1 MLKNLSSELSEETIS
16 PLHAR
21 LLQTSRDLV
30 DFSRRTMSNYYGQ
43 WDYYDMCYRGERP
56 NDKQDKE
63 AEQRGE
69 PTKMAIPLS
78 YAQVQVFV
86 AYMFSQYFQRPSF
99 YQLTPTGQ
107 EDYDAAKVGEA
118 FLTRDLS
125 ENMWSVKL
133 YQYLTDI
140 GRFGVGIIKHG
151 WEVEVGTVYKEETV
165 SAPTIPLFGVKLGKD
180 KKVTTKVQEVSFE
193 GNRLMNISP
202 YRFFPDVRLPLTRFQ
217 DGEFVASED
226 EYTYTKLKG
235 MENRGEIAGVDFIPA
250 FSKSQWDKRHSMFTG
265 INPLEDNIGNVSA
278 YTKDVK
284 STICVTEVQRWII
297 PSKFDLA
304 DGTQLGTETEPVIY
318 NIWYANDARIL
329 KCEPLGYSHNSF
341 TYDCV
346 QMSPDQ
352 HRMVNDGISGL
363 IAHMQDVIN
372 WLLNSRITNVRKVIS
387 SFLVVDPQK
396 IDINDIIQKK
406 PLIKTKPG
414 LGQRGIDA
422 AIKQLTVQDVTQSH
436 INDIQTLQSLMG
448 LVTGVNES
456 ALGQFAKGRRSA
468 KEAGNVF
475 DATIGRLQMVSR
487 LIWDGGLAPLGQK
500 MLSNLREGV
509 DTETYVRTIGDM
521 ANMQAYNG
529 FVKVNKAALIGNYD
543 FEMYDGTLP
552 SDRDDMA
559 QVLQEVL
566 VAIIQNPEG
575 VQLFNL
581 NPSKVLREIAT
592 LKGIKHIN
600 RFDMFQTDAY
610 GNIIQPPTP
619 APFGAP
625 GQPTPPPGP
634 GGPGVG
640 GPGPGGSG
648 AGASVPGTPVSGG
661 LGLGGTQSGLFSGNP
676 VLSSLI
682 QPRPVAAPFGPS

>member
-1 MLKNLSSELSEETIS
+1 MLKQLSDELGQETIS
-16 PLHAR
+16 PLHGSILR
-21 LLQTSRDLV
+21 TSRDLV
-30 DFSRRTMSNYYGQ
+30 DLSRRIMSNYYNE
-43 WDYYDMCYRGERP
+43 WDYFDLCYRGER
-56 NDKQDKE
+56 QFDKE
-63 AEQRGE
+63 DKTAEQRGE
-69 PTKMAIPLS
+69 PSKMAIPLS

-118 FLTRDLS
+118 FLTRDLN
-125 ENMWSVKL
+125 ENQWSIKL

-140 GRFGVGIIKHG
+140 GRFGVGVIKHG
-151 WEVEVGTVYKEETV
+151 WEVEVGTVYKEVETPGL
-165 SAPTIPLFGVKLGKD
+165 SLFGMNIKKGK
-180 KKVTTKVQEVSFE
+180 KEVTKTQEVSFE

-202 YRFFPDVRLPLTRFQ
+202 YRFFPDVRLPLSRFQ

-235 MENRGEIAGVDFIPA
+235 MEARGEVAGIDFIPA
-250 FSKSQWDKRHSMFTG
+250 FSRMQWDKRHTNFTG
-265 INPLEDNIGNVSA
+265 INPIDDNVGIVSA

-297 PSKFDLA
+297 PSKFELS
-304 DGTQLGTETEPVIY
+304 DGSMLGDETEPVLY
-318 NIWYANDARIL
+318 NIWYANDLRVI
-329 KCEPLGYSHNSF
+329 KCEPLGYAHNSF

-352 HRMVNDGISGL
+352 HRLVNDGISGL

-396 IDINDIIQKK
+396 VDINDIIQKK

-414 LGQRGIDA
+414 IGQRGIDS
-422 AIKQLTVQDVTQSH
+422 AIKQLSVQDVTQSH
-436 INDIQTLQSLMG
+436 ISDIQTLQSLMG

-500 MLSNLREGV
+500 MLSNLREGI

-529 FVKVNKAALIGNYD
+529 FVKVDKSALIGNYD

-566 VAIIQNPEG
+566 VAVIQNPEG
-575 VQLFNL
+575 VQIFNI
-581 NPSKVLREIAT
+581 NPSKILREIAN

-610 GNIIQPPTP
+610 GNIIQPPQI
-619 APFGAP
+619 APFGQPGGAPQQQPAGGPGSVPPSPGGPPAGGGVP
-625 GQPTPPPGP
+625 GQP
-634 GGPGVG
+634 
-640 GPGPGGSG
+640 
-648 AGASVPGTPVSGG
+648 VPGG
-661 LGLGGTQSGLFSGNP
+661 LGLGGTGQGLFASDP

-682 QPRPVAAPFGPS
+682 QPRPTPGTAYSQP

>member
-1 MLKNLSSELSEETIS
+1 MLKQLSVELSQEQIS
-16 PLHAR
+16 PLHGR

-30 DFSRRTMSNYYGQ
+30 DFSRRIMSSYYEE
-43 WDYYDMCYRGERP
+43 WDYYDQCYRGERKF
-56 NDKQDKE
+56 DKSDKE
-63 AEQRGE
+63 ADQRGE
-69 PTKMAIPLS
+69 PAKMAIPLS

-86 AYMFSQYFQRPSF
+86 AYMFSQFFQRPSF
-99 YQLTPTGQ
+99 YQLAPSGQ

-125 ENMWSVKL
+125 ENMWSIKL

-151 WEVEVGTVYKEETV
+151 WEIEVGTVYKEETIPGISV
-165 SAPTIPLFGVKLGKD
+165 PLFGIPLTKE
-180 KKVTTKVQEVSFE
+180 KKVMNKVQEVAFE
-193 GNRLMNISP
+193 GNRLMNVSP
-202 YRFFPDVRLPLTRFQ
+202 YRFFPDPRLPLSRMH

-235 MENRGEIAGVDFIPA
+235 MEQRGEVAGIDFIPA
-250 FSKSQWDKRHSMFTG
+250 FSKMEWQRRHTNFTG
-265 INPLEDNIGNVSA
+265 INPLEDNVGNVSA

-284 STICVTEVQRWII
+284 STICITEVQRWII
-297 PSKFDLA
+297 PSKFELN
-304 DGTQLGTETEPVIY
+304 DGTFLGDEKEPVLY
-318 NIWYANDARIL
+318 NVWYANDARII
-329 KCEPLGYSHNSF
+329 KCEPLGYSHNTF
-341 TYDCV
+341 TYDAV

-414 LGQRGIDA
+414 LGQKGIDA
-422 AIKQLTVQDVTQSH
+422 AIKQLSVQDVTQSH
-436 INDIQTLQSLMG
+436 IQDIQVLQGLMG

-475 DATIGRLQMVSR
+475 DATIGRLQMISR

-509 DTETYVRTIGDM
+509 DVETYVRTIGDM

-543 FEMYDGTLP
+543 FEMYDGTVP
-552 SDRDDMA
+552 SDRDEMA

-581 NPSKVLREIAT
+581 NPGKILREIAT

-610 GNIIQPPTP
+610 GNIIQPPTI

-625 GQPTPPPGP
+625 GGAQP
-634 GGPGVG
+634 
-640 GPGPGGSG
+640 GPGPGQGDAG
-648 AGASVPGTPVSGG
+648 AGAGGPSAGGGLPGQPVPGG
-661 LGLGGTQSGLFSGNP
+661 LGVGGTGQGLFDSNP
-676 VLSSLI
+676 ILSSLI
-682 QPRPVAAPFGPS
+682 APRPTQTPSGPV

>member
-1 MLKNLSSELSEETIS
+1 MLKSLTAELSEETIS
-16 PLHAR
+16 PLHSR

-30 DFSRRTMSNYYGQ
+30 DFSRRIMSTYYNE
-43 WDYYDMCYRGERP
+43 WDYYDQCYRGERMY
-56 NDKQDKE
+56 DKQDKE
-63 AEQRGE
+63 ADQRGE

-107 EDYDAAKVGEA
+107 EDYNAAKIGEA

-125 ENMWSVKL
+125 ENQWSIKL
-133 YQYLTDI
+133 YQWLTDI
-140 GRFGVGIIKHG
+140 GRFGMGVVKHG
-151 WEVEVGTVYKEETV
+151 WEVEVGTVYSKSEQ
-165 SAPTIPLFGVKLGKD
+165 APIQMFGMTLRPGKTSLVK
-180 KKVTTKVQEVSFE
+180 TQEVSYE

-202 YRFFPDVRLPLTRFQ
+202 YRFFPDIRLPLTRFH
-217 DGEFVASED
+217 DGEFCASED
-226 EYTYTKLKG
+226 EFTYVKLKG

-250 FSKSQWDKRHSMFTG
+250 FSKSQWDKRHSNFTG

-284 STICVTEVQRWII
+284 STFCITEIQRWII
-297 PSKFDLA
+297 PSKFELA
-304 DGTQLGTETEPVIY
+304 DGTFLGDETEPVLY

-329 KCEPLGYSHNSF
+329 KCEPLGYAHNTF

-436 INDIQTLQSLMG
+436 IADIQTLQSLMG

-475 DATIGRLQMVSR
+475 DATIGRLQMISR
-487 LIWDGGLAPLGQK
+487 LIWDGGIAPLGQK

-509 DTETYVRTIGDM
+509 DVETYVRTIGDL
-521 ANMQAYNG
+521 ANMDAYNG
-529 FVKVNKAALIGNYD
+529 FVKVDKAALIGNYD

-559 QVLQEVL
+559 NVLQEVL

-575 VQLFNL
+575 VQIFNL
-581 NPSKVLREIAT
+581 NPSKILREIAS
-592 LKGIKHIN
+592 LKGIKHIS
-600 RFDMFQTDAY
+600 RFDVMQTDSY

-619 APFGAP
+619 ATNGPV
-625 GQPTPPPGP
+625 GQPQPPAGAVGPGP
-634 GGPGVG
+634 GGPTAGGGIPGLSVPGGLGVG
-640 GPGPGGSG
+640 GTG
-648 AGASVPGTPVSGG
+648 
-661 LGLGGTQSGLFSGNP
+661 QGLFASDP
-676 VLSSLI
+676 ILSSLI
-682 QPRPVAAPFGPS
+682 QPRTVAAAP

>member
-1 MLKNLSSELSEETIS
+1 MIKQLSTELSQEQIS
-16 PLHAR
+16 PLHGR

-30 DFSRRTMSNYYGQ
+30 DFSRRIMSHYYIE
-43 WDYYDMCYRGERP
+43 WDYYDQCYRGERKF
-56 NDKQDKE
+56 DKQDKE

-69 PTKMAIPLS
+69 VGKMAIPLS

-107 EDYDAAKVGEA
+107 EDYDAAKIGEA

-133 YQYLTDI
+133 YQWLTDI

-151 WEVEVGTVYKEETV
+151 WEVEVGTVYKEVQQPAFTL
-165 SAPTIPLFGVKLGKD
+165 PIFGTSIGKG
-180 KKVTTKVQEVSFE
+180 KKTLEKTQEVSYE
-193 GNRLMNISP
+193 GNRLMNVSP
-202 YRFFPDVRLPLTRFQ
+202 YRFFPDIRLPLSRFQ

-235 MENRGEIAGVDFIPA
+235 MEQRGEVAGIDFIPA
-250 FSKSQWDKRHSMFTG
+250 FSKMEWERRHTNFTG
-265 INPLEDNIGNVSA
+265 INPLADNIGNIAA

-284 STICVTEVQRWII
+284 STICITEVQRWII
-297 PSKFDLA
+297 PSQFDLV
-304 DGTQLGTETEPVIY
+304 DGTKLGDEKEPVLY
-318 NIWYANDARIL
+318 NIWYANDARIV

-352 HRMVNDGISGL
+352 HRLVNDGISGL

-396 IDINDIIQKK
+396 IDINDIIQKR

-422 AIKQLTVQDVTQSH
+422 AIKQLSVQDVTQSH
-436 INDIQTLQSLMG
+436 IQDIQVLQSLMG

-509 DTETYVRTIGDM
+509 DVETYVRTVGDM
-521 ANMQAYNG
+521 ANMEAYNG

-559 QVLQEVL
+559 NVLQEVL

-581 NPSKVLREIAT
+581 NPAKILREIAT

-600 RFDMFQTDAY
+600 RFDQFQTDAY
-610 GNIIQPPTP
+610 GNIIQPPTIQP
-619 APFGAP
+619 AGPG
-625 GQPTPPPGP
+625 GQPTGGPAGAGPQTGGAGVPGAVGAVPPGSVP
-634 GGPGVG
+634 GGLGVG
-640 GPGPGGSG
+640 GTG
-648 AGASVPGTPVSGG
+648 
-661 LGLGGTQSGLFSGNP
+661 QGLFASDP
-676 VLSSLI
+676 ILSSLI
-682 QPRPVAAPFGPS
+682 APRPVSGNGSSGF